1 MSGTSV
7 GIHIT
12 SILGL
17 GGFLLLWIILF
28 ECAHALVALLRDDP
42 PIAWAIGP
50 LGLTTLFV
58 REPSTF
64 YILLDALLPAMVSGT
79 VLYIGL
85 FTSLASPILI
95 PRHPLIEIAVVAVGV
110 LIASTGDFVIALRD
124 LRYPLW
130 GEARILRSI
139 QFLRASWATIHFTSF
154 GLSYLRDHF
163 GFNPTDI
170 LQAF

>member
-64 YILLDALLPAMVSGT
+64 YILLDALLPAMVSGS

-85 FTSLASPILI
+85 FTSLASPIVI

-124 LRYPLW
+124 LRYPL
-130 GEARILRSI
+130 
-139 QFLRASWATIHFTSF
+139 
-154 GLSYLRDHF
+154 
-163 GFNPTDI
+163 
-170 LQAF
+170 